1 MTPFSA
7 FISEA
12 TLRPSPTRAVHAG
25 DEVLDRVPLGRQR
38 REGHVR
44 PPERLRRGGGGA
56 GVDVKAFT
64 RFHPT
69 LYTFDV
75 ESLRKY
81 TPAVRGAGRV
91 AGWWV
96 AGNILP
102 RYTTGLT
109 PTAGA
114 ATCRPAGIR
123 SKTQREIC
131 ACAELQPCAPAGRR
145 SVAASS
151 RSGFICGRRTAVCS
165 LGCVTE
171 DFMRSDVRST
181 ALSPLLVRSSGRRA
195 GERDGPIAGR
205 SARARDDR
213 ALARRSWTLVPR
225 LKRGLGG

>member
-1 MTPFSA
+1 MFSVCR
-7 FISEA
+7 FVLPLEPSSYQSDSLRGSVPIISEA

-44 PPERLRRGGGGA
+44 PPERRRRGGGGA
-56 GVDVKAFT
+56 GVDVKAVS
-64 RFHPT
+64 RVRPA

-96 AGNILP
+96 PGNILP

-145 SVAASS
+145 SVAA
-151 RSGFICGRRTAVCS
+151 RGEQQKW
-165 LGCVTE
+165 LH
-171 DFMRSDVRST
+171 
-181 ALSPLLVRSSGRRA
+181 LRSSH
-195 GERDGPIAGR
+195 
-205 SARARDDR
+205 
-213 ALARRSWTLVPR
+213 
-225 LKRGLGG
+225 GGV